1 MRAIVQPTAQAIK
14 KKKKL
19 GMSLVVWWL
28 RLHASNA
35 GGKGLI
41 SGQGTKLVCR
51 EVSPKYKFFFK
62 IN

>member
-1 MRAIVQPTAQAIK
+1 MQAIMQPTAQAIK

-19 GMSLVVWWL
+19 GTSLVVWWL